1 MDALEELS
9 LAEGFADQTVE
20 SLARRLACSK
30 STLYGVAASKEQ
42 IVTAV
47 VDRFIAR
54 AARRLADRVRPV
66 SGSAG
71 RLHAYLTGIADELRP
86 ATAAFLADVAGFA
99 PARAAYERNAHYAA
113 DRVRAL
119 VSEGIADGE
128 FAAVHAGFVG
138 ELVAGAVTSI
148 QSGDLTARTG
158 LDSARA
164 YDELAALMLRALAA
178 PAPG

>member
-1 MDALEELS
+1 MDALEELF

-47 VDRFIAR
+47 VERFFAR
-54 AARRLADRVRPV
+54 AARRLADRLRPLD
-66 SGSAG
+66 GSAE
-71 RLHAYLTGIADELRP
+71 RLHAYLTGIAGELRP
-86 ATAAFLADVAGFA
+86 ATVAFLTDVAAFA

-119 VSEGIADGE
+119 VNDGIGAGE
-128 FAAVHAGFVG
+128 FTAVHAGFVG

-148 QSGDLTARTG
+148 QTGELTARTG
-158 LDSARA
+158 LDAARA

-178 PAPG
+178 PSS